1 MLCIQELMYH
11 ILCYSLI
18 LFRFYCNLKH
28 PIVRDGKNFLLSGT
42 IENIEK
48 NFCKKIEKM

>member
-1 MLCIQELMYH
+1 MAGKYH
-11 ILCYSLI
+11 QS
-18 LFRFYCNLKH
+18 NLNVFH
-28 PIVRDGKNFLLSGT
+28 VLTVMQSVIIRDGNKFLLSGT